1 MSTAVLALS
10 SAEWKLLMRNKTV
23 ALSATLMPLLL
34 GLLLGTSVPGSADL
48 RVWSATLTTQLLAV
62 QGLTV
67 YFTVTTALTS
77 RREDLYLK
85 RLRSSEQSAATIL
98 TGLLSPA
105 VLLGFGQMIVLFGI
119 SVGLGAP
126 LPASPVALVLAMI
139 PGVAL
144 AVAAGAATSGRT
156 STAEQAQITTMPWLI
171 VLLGSALWAS
181 MSGSPAAVLLPG
193 GAIGDLVHRAM
204 SGVDLLGGLPA
215 LGVLVA
221 WIALLGLLARTW
233 FRWEPRA

>member
-48 RVWSATLTTQLLAV
+48 QVWSATLTTQLLAV

-171 VLLGSALWAS
+171 VLLGSAVWAS
-181 MSGSPAAVLLPG
+181 LSTSPAVVLLPG
-193 GAIGDLVHRAM
+193 GAFGDLVHRAM

-221 WIALLGLLARTW
+221 WTAVLGLLARAW

>member
-34 GLLLGTSVPGSADL
+34 GLLLGTNVPGSADV
-48 RVWSATLTTQLLAV
+48 RIWSATLTMQLLAV
-62 QGLTV
+62 QGLTI
-67 YFTVTTALTS
+67 YFTVTAALTS

-85 RLRSSEQSAATIL
+85 RLRSGEQSAAAIL
-98 TGLLSPA
+98 AGLLSPA
-105 VLLGFGQMIVLFGI
+105 VVLGFGQMVVLFGL

-126 LPASPVALVLAMI
+126 LPANPLALVLAVI
-139 PGVAL
+139 PGIAL

-156 STAEQAQITTMPWLI
+156 STSEQAQITTLPWLL
-171 VLLGSALWAS
+171 VLLGSAMWAS
-181 MSGSPAAVLLPG
+181 MSDSPTVVLLPG
-193 GAIGDLVHRAM
+193 GAFGDLVHRAM

-215 LGVLVA
+215 FGVLVA
-221 WIALLGLLARTW
+221 WIVLLGLLARTW

>member
-171 VLLGSALWAS
+171 VLLGSAVWAS
-181 MSGSPAAVLLPG
+181 MSTSPTVVLLPG
-193 GAIGDLVHRAM
+193 GAFGDLVHRAM

-221 WIALLGLLARTW
+221 WTAVLGLLARTW